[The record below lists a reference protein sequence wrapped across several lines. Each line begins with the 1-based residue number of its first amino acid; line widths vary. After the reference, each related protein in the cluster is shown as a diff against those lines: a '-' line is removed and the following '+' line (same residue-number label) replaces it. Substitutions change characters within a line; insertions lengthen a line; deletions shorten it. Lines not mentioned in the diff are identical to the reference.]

1 MEQQGLFVEDQKHQP
16 FVQISKAHKLA
27 YYLLTSRE
35 LGFKHVHMEVPIL
48 NGLTY
53 ADIYI
58 EDINLALMIN
68 GPRHY
73 FRDRPDLRIP
83 LLYDSLINKHVN
95 CLDLSYEIFKPIL
108 DYGTIVGHLSE
119 SNFQSLKEQ
128 LSVLIKT
135 KLK

>member
-1 MEQQGLFVEDQKHQP
+1 M
-16 FVQISKAHKLA
+16 QISKAHKLA
-27 YYLLTSRE
+27 YYLLTSPE

-48 NGLTY
+48 HGLTY

-83 LLYDSLINKHVN
+83 
-95 CLDLSYEIFKPIL
+95 
-108 DYGTIVGHLSE
+108 
-119 SNFQSLKEQ
+119 
-128 LSVLIKT
+128 
-135 KLK
+135 